1 MAKTI
6 KTVTDLK
13 SKLTTEKAMAFLKE
27 ANEKKVKDGV
37 DLMSETMKK
46 LDSMGLSVA
55 VKNGLNQSNQITN
68 DLQIVLK
75 NGGQ

>member
-1 MAKTI
+1 MAKQI

-13 SKLTTEKAMAFLKE
+13 SKLTAEKAMAFLKE
-27 ANEKKVKDGV
+27 ENEKKVKDGV

>member
-27 ANEKKVKDGV
+27 ENEKKVKDGV